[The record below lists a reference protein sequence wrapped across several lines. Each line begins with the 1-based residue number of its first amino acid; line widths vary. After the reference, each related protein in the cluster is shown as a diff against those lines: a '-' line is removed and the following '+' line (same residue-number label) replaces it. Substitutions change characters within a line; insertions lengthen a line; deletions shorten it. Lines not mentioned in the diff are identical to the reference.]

1 MTAPPPLSQGLD
13 PPLFPSSSYFQDDFI
28 FKIITC
34 IQDDVIFCF
43 QQKSK
48 MGVTRARYTTIS
60 RKVVGKKCMRQSR
73 KVWRVVLSFSKK
85 FEGIAR
91 ETMDSMFASAKEKQ
105 RE

>member
-1 MTAPPPLSQGLD
+1 
-13 PPLFPSSSYFQDDFI
+13 
-28 FKIITC
+28 
-34 IQDDVIFCF
+34 
-43 QQKSK
+43 